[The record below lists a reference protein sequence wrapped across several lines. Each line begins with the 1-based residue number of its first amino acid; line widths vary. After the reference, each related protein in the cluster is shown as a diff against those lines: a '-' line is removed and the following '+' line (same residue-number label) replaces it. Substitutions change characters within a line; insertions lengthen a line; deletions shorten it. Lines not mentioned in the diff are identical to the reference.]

1 MAGDEREELGGLVG
15 VVACRVV
22 RLVTCPTTERGR
34 GIVQVDVEVV
44 ELPQLEPV
52 GPVVRSAAVGVGT
65 TRVVAALP
73 VAEVEQVLADV
84 FRGAVGPAD
93 DDRYHACWS
102 GSGSRIA
109 VDTMSMER

>member
-1 MAGDEREELGGLVG
+1 
-15 VVACRVV
+15 
-22 RLVTCPTTERGR
+22 
-34 GIVQVDVEVV
+34 VEVV